1 MTAMKVNGSADKEQQ
16 REVEVGK
23 LGEGGRMIVDF

>member
-1 MTAMKVNGSADKEQQ
+1 MTAMKVNGNGDKEQQ